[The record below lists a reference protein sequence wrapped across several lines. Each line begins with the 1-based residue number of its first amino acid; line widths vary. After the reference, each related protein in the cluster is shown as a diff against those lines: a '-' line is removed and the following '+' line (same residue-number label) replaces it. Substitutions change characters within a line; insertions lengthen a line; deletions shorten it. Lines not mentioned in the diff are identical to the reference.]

1 MSDHPIL
8 ESVEQLHL
16 ARLSENTAAEALAT
30 ARAQLERM
38 KAIRLATA
46 YQSGVIDGKNE
57 QSRKAQE
64 AEILATF
71 EPVQKAEAD
80 LRLAES
86 KHAAD
91 RIEREYRED
100 RYHAFRALLAA
111 RTGESVP

>member
-1 MSDHPIL
+1 MNDHPIL

-16 ARLSENTAAEALAT
+16 ARLSENTAADALAT
-30 ARAQLERM
+30 ARAQLERT
-38 KAIRLATA
+38 KAIRLASA

-57 QSRKAQE
+57 QARKAQE
-64 AEILATF
+64 AEILTAF

-91 RIEREYRED
+91 RIDRQYRED
-100 RYHAFRALLAA
+100 RFNAFRALLNQP
-111 RTGESVP
+111 RE